1 MSLHT
6 MTPSVRYEDTDG
18 HEDAEPSRLQS
29 VRSGSGL
36 LRLVAMLLVVLGL
49 GAGGYWYWANSV
61 KPGVV
66 SVDSNP
72 SGAEVFVDGQSRGM
86 TPITLSL
93 SPGPHS
99 LELRRR
105 GASREISLDVKAGE
119 QASQQIDLTNIRAVG
134 TLVVNSQPKGA
145 KVLVDGRDRGVTPLT
160 LSDMSVGAHKV
171 VLQGAQGTISKD
183 IQIQAGGTVSVDEG
197 IFSGWIAVFAPFD
210 LQVYERKRSIGSTE
224 QERIM
229 LPAGRHELEFVNNQ
243 RGFRDTR
250 TVDVGPGAT
259 IPISID
265 KTEGTLRVDAPEGSE
280 IFIDGTRVGEA
291 PLGEQTVTLG
301 VREVLVKHPQLGQ
314 KTVSAT
320 VTSSAPADVKVEFT
334 P

>member
-1 MSLHT
+1 
-6 MTPSVRYEDTDG
+6 MTPSVRYEDNAI
-18 HEDAEPSRLQS
+18 EEPAPSRLEA

-36 LRLVAMLLVVLGL
+36 LRLVAMLVVVLGL
-49 GAGGYWYWANSV
+49 GAVGYWYWANSV

-72 SGAEVFVDGQSRGM
+72 AGAEVFVDGQSRGM

-93 SPGPHS
+93 SPGTHA

-119 QASQQIDLTNIRAVG
+119 QLSQQIDLSNIRAVG
-134 TLVVNSQPKGA
+134 TLIVNSQPKGA
-145 KVLVDGRDRGVTPLT
+145 KVIVDGKELGVTPFT
-160 LSDMSVGAHKV
+160 RTDMSVGAHKV
-171 VLQGAQGTISKD
+171 VLQAREGVITKD
-183 IQIQAGGTVSVDEG
+183 IQIQAGATVNIDEG
-197 IFSGWIAVFAPFD
+197 IFSGWIRVFAPFD
-210 LQVYERKRSIGSTE
+210 LQVYDGKKMIGTTD

-229 LPAGRHELEFVNNQ
+229 MPAGRHELDFVNNQ

-250 TVDVGPGAT
+250 IVELGPGAT

-265 KTEGTLRVDAPEGSE
+265 KIEGTLRVDAPEGSE

-301 VREVLVKHPQLGQ
+301 VREVEVKHPTLGQ
-314 KTVSAT
+314 KKVSAT
-320 VTSSAPADVKVEFT
+320 VTSAAPADVKVEFT
-334 P
+334 TP

>member
-1 MSLHT
+1 
-6 MTPSVRYEDTDG
+6 MTPSVRYEDNAI
-18 HEDAEPSRLQS
+18 EEQAPSRLEA

-36 LRLVAMLLVVLGL
+36 LRLVAMLVVVLGL
-49 GAGGYWYWANSV
+49 GAAGYWYWANSV

-72 SGAEVFVDGQSRGM
+72 AGAEVFVDGQSRGM

-93 SPGPHS
+93 SPGTHA

-119 QASQQIDLTNIRAVG
+119 QLSQQIDLSNIRAVG
-134 TLVVNSQPKGA
+134 TLIVNSQPKGA
-145 KVLVDGRDRGVTPLT
+145 KVIVDGKELGVTPFT
-160 LSDMSVGAHKV
+160 RTDMSVGAHKV
-171 VLQGAQGTISKD
+171 VLQAREGVITKD
-183 IQIQAGGTVSVDEG
+183 IQIQAGATVNIDEG
-197 IFSGWIAVFAPFD
+197 IFSGWIRVFGPFD
-210 LQVYERKRSIGSTE
+210 LQVYDGKKMIGTTE

-229 LPAGRHELEFVNNQ
+229 MPAGRHELDFVNNQ

-250 TVDVGPGAT
+250 IVELGPGAT
-259 IPISID
+259 VPISID
-265 KTEGTLRVDAPEGSE
+265 KTEGTLRIDAPEGSE

-301 VREVLVKHPQLGQ
+301 VREVEVKHPTLGA
-314 KTVSAT
+314 KKVSAR
-320 VTSSAPADVKVEFT
+320 VTSAAPADVKVEFT
-334 P
+334 TP

>member
-1 MSLHT
+1 
-6 MTPSVRYEDTDG
+6 MTPSVRYEDP
-18 HEDAEPSRLQS
+18 ESVNEPEPSRLEA
-29 VRSGSGL
+29 VRGGAGI
-36 LRLVAMLLVVLGL
+36 LRLVAMLVVVLGL

-72 SGAEVFVDGQSRGM
+72 SGAEVFVDGSSRGM

-105 GASREISLDVKAGE
+105 GASREIALDVKAGD
-119 QASQQIDLTNIRAVG
+119 QVSQQIDLTNIRAVG

-145 KVLVDGRDRGVTPLT
+145 KVLLDGKEIGVTPLT
-160 LSDMSVGAHKV
+160 RADMTVGAHKV
-171 VLQGAQGTISKD
+171 VLQGAQGTITKD
-183 IQIQAGGTVSVDEG
+183 IQIQAGGTVNIDEG
-197 IFSGWIAVFAPFD
+197 IFSGWIQLFVPFD
-210 LQVYERKRSIGSTE
+210 MQVYEGKRPIGSSE

-229 LPAGRHELEFVNNQ
+229 VPAGRHELEFVNKQ

-250 TVDVGPGAT
+250 SVNVGPGAT

-265 KTEGTLRVDAPEGSE
+265 KTEGTLRIDAPEGSE

-291 PLGEQTVTLG
+291 PIGEQTVTLG
-301 VREVLVKHPQLGQ
+301 IREVLVKHGNDE
-314 KTVSAT
+314 KKVSAT
-320 VTSSAPADVKVEFT
+320 VTSAAPADIKVEFT

>member
-1 MSLHT
+1 
-6 MTPSVRYEDTDG
+6 MTPSVRYEDNAI
-18 HEDAEPSRLQS
+18 EEPAPSRLEA

-36 LRLVAMLLVVLGL
+36 LRLVAMLVVVLGL
-49 GAGGYWYWANSV
+49 GAVGYWYWANSV

-72 SGAEVFVDGQSRGM
+72 AGAEVFVDGQSRGM

-93 SPGPHS
+93 SPGTHA

-119 QASQQIDLTNIRAVG
+119 QLSQQIDLSNIRAVG
-134 TLVVNSQPKGA
+134 TLIVNSQPKGA
-145 KVLVDGRDRGVTPLT
+145 KVIVDGKELGVTPFT
-160 LSDMSVGAHKV
+160 RTDMSVGAHKV
-171 VLQGAQGTISKD
+171 VLQSREGVITKD
-183 IQIQAGGTVSVDEG
+183 IQIQAGATVNIDEG
-197 IFSGWIAVFAPFD
+197 IFSGWIRVFAPFD
-210 LQVYERKRSIGSTE
+210 LQVYDGKKMIGTTD

-229 LPAGRHELEFVNNQ
+229 MPAGRHDLDFVNNQ

-250 TVDVGPGAT
+250 IVELGPGAT

-265 KTEGTLRVDAPEGSE
+265 KIEGTLRVDAPEGSE

-301 VREVLVKHPQLGQ
+301 VREVEVKHPTLGA
-314 KTVSAT
+314 KKVSAR
-320 VTSSAPADVKVEFT
+320 VTSAAPADVKVEFT